1 MKTAPEP
8 VETYGPFLPP
18 GAQMVNGRLV
28 PIPPVPRTAAEW
40 AELPDP
46 NARPVDL
53 SLLAPEGWMHKGGG
67 CGFTWNGFSVVRRR
81 G

>member
-40 AELPDP
+40 AELPECE
-46 NARPVDL
+46 AGRPL
-53 SLLAPEGWMHKGGG
+53 PPGP
-67 CGFTWNGFSVVRRR
+67 R
-81 G
+81 GLDA